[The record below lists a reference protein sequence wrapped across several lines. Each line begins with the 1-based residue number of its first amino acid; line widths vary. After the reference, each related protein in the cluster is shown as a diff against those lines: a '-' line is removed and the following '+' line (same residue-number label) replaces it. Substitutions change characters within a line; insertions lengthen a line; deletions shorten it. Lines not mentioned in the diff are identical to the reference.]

1 MYRKNLNRIAN
12 DEEKKSVNSKVE
24 KLQHILNLIKDKNSL
39 VNIQDIL
46 DELNKALSTNDHSI
60 NHTLD
65 GETDK
70 EENTIKNMQKE
81 SLTPFNTIFNE
92 AERILVQDWESRNP
106 KKLKDIRDRMNNQN
120 WCEQKKK

>member
-1 MYRKNLNRIAN
+1 M
-12 DEEKKSVNSKVE
+12 NSKVE